1 MMPYKN
7 AIPNNLKEC
16 RKKAGLTQY
25 EVMVKLGLKSMDRI
39 SKWER
44 GRKYPNVINFL
55 DLLEIYE
62 ASPRNY
68 ILKLNN
74 KAYSLSLSPVFR
86 NSFPLMESH
95 Q

>member
-1 MMPYKN
+1 MMPYTN

-25 EVMVKLGLKSMDRI
+25 DVMIKLGLKSMDRI

-44 GRKYPNVINFL
+44 GRKYPSVPNL
-55 DLLEIYE
+55 
-62 ASPRNY
+62 
-68 ILKLNN
+68 LKLS
-74 KAYSLSLSPVFR
+74 SLYQVDPKELY
-86 NSFPLMESH
+86 PLVKLI